1 MKELT
6 KHIEALLLDNDCV
19 ILPNFG
25 GFITNRASARWVEEE
40 HMFLPP
46 YRTVGFN
53 PQLKINDGL
62 LVQSYMQTHDAT
74 FPEAL
79 KLVEKAIEKLSEFL
93 YKEGVVELR
102 GIGRLY
108 RTYAGEFHF
117 EPTEDGVLTPTL
129 YGLSSVATMPVEILA
144 AQRKEEEKR
153 EKKETETVTVTTPA
167 TTTATDGEHHHTII
181 IKLKRAWVANIA
193 ATAAAVVLFFLLST
207 PVDNTYI
214 EKENYASLGSVSV
227 FEQVKGESLL
237 TTLFEI
243 PAEKPLKA
251 KAKKESKPTA
261 KAPKAEPK
269 MAEVQQPAV
278 ADTPKPIVAETPK
291 AEAKPVE
298 VNTTVEKT
306 SKAATA
312 TEAPKAEA
320 KPTEAPKA
328 ETKPAEAKLAE
339 VAPKAEIKPV
349 GPKFNIIVAS
359 VASESDADVAIKDF
373 AEKGHA
379 GAFLI
384 KGGGRFRIA
393 LKAFDNE
400 AEAYRVANELK
411 KDELFKHAWVLKTK
425 K

>member
-129 YGLSSVATMPVEILA
+129 YGLSSVATMPVEMLA

-153 EKKETETVTVTTPA
+153 EKKETENVTTPA

-181 IKLKRAWVANIA
+181 IKLKRTWVANIA

-312 TEAPKAEA
+312 TEAPKAE
-320 KPTEAPKA
+320 
-328 ETKPAEAKLAE
+328 TKPAEAKLAE